1 MNWRFII
8 GQIPQP
14 PISKKLFAITGVVR
28 YDGIRGAGYL
38 EMWNFFPQARYFS
51 RTLDVAGPL
60 QNLQGSSDW
69 RPFVLP
75 FYNKVGGP
83 PPQQL
88 VVNVVLP
95 GRGTVEVVQQPSA
108 SNGYTAILEVT
119 DADVGPDTYR
129 FSAYF
134 TPSGSVTSG
143 GEVISSGALLSHGAA
158 LLTWRGRVDKD
169 VMITIRGDR
178 ARTRTLDGAPPENVQ
193 ANLAGGGLPA
203 QDATL
208 TLNQRQGRGT
218 ITITQQPSS
227 SNNYTAVIRIR
238 DSRQGFGYYDF
249 DIIWP

>member
-1 MNWRFII
+1 MRTL
-8 GQIPQP
+8 
-14 PISKKLFAITGVVR
+14 ISHRTLTRLAALALFAAPALHAQERALFTWNGRVDSDVRVVVHSAAINSELVSGTEMR
-28 YDGIRGAGYL
+28 PGRVMHVSPLPRRDGTVRVEKLA
-38 EMWNFFPQARYFS
+38 
-51 RTLDVAGPL
+51 
-60 QNLQGSSDW
+60 
-69 RPFVLP
+69 
-75 FYNKVGGP
+75 
-83 PPQQL
+83 
-88 VVNVVLP
+88 
-95 GRGTVEVVQQPSA
+95 GRGTVDVVQQPSA
-108 SNGYTAILEVT
+108 TNGYTAIFELK
-119 DADVGPDTYR
+119 DADSGPDMYR

-134 TPSGSVTSG
+134 TPSGSTTST
-143 GEVISSGALLSHGAA
+143 GEVISSSTMLNHGGA

-178 ARTRTLDGAPPENVQ
+178 IRTRTLDGAPPENVQ

-227 SNNYTAVIRIR
+227 ANNYTTVIRVR

>member
-1 MNWRFII
+1 MRTFIN
-8 GQIPQP
+8 
-14 PISKKLFAITGVVR
+14 R
-28 YDGIRGAGYL
+28 
-38 EMWNFFPQARYFS
+38 
-51 RTLDVAGPL
+51 RTLSRLAALAIFGAPALGAQERALFTWNGRVDNDVRITVHSAAIHSELVSGTQLGRGRVNHVSPL
-60 QNLQGSSDW
+60 PRRDGTVSVEKLA
-69 RPFVLP
+69 
-75 FYNKVGGP
+75 
-83 PPQQL
+83 
-88 VVNVVLP
+88 

-119 DADVGPDTYR
+119 DADAGPDMYR

-227 SNNYTAVIRIR
+227 ANNYTAVIRIR